1 MRQEITVSGW
11 ASSVRRREASRIN
24 RLSSVDFR
32 SVGGS
37 CCSPAAAV
45 TTTLNVVP
53 STCPVGGSLRC
64 STIFLRLTIRLPKFC
79 AWMFPAPPMTGSPIS
94 TPRRN
99 FRPNLRIDSSNPIAG
114 PFEKSFHL
122 PVELPLFSGRP
133 ISPPAIQACCRDMR
147 RLARM
152 ANIRSAAELSWQW
165 GRGYDYTR
173 TRPRFGRAGC
183 SLVQK
188 CKWGPNDFCRNRNL
202 GPLLGLHDRD
212 EATGKKSQNAPR
224 GHPPRKLPGKSTP
237 VNPRRP
243 PRSHVYDPIVLI
255 HGH

>member
-1 MRQEITVSGW
+1 MVPTAGPGGDNLTAVPAALTSALAGIRGYVM
-11 ASSVRRREASRIN
+11 RRRTGVRARAFI
-24 RLSSVDFR
+24 
-32 SVGGS
+32 
-37 CCSPAAAV
+37 AV
-45 TTTLNVVP
+45 
-53 STCPVGGSLRC
+53 
-64 STIFLRLTIRLPKFC
+64 
-79 AWMFPAPPMTGSPIS
+79 
-94 TPRRN
+94 N
-99 FRPNLRIDSSNPIAG
+99 FRPNLRINSSNPIAG

-133 ISPPAIQACCRDMR
+133 ISPPAIQACCRDLR

-152 ANIRSAAELSWQW
+152 ANIRSAAELSCQW

-173 TRPRFGRAGC
+173 TRPGFGRAGC

-188 CKWGPNDFCRNRNL
+188 CKRGPNDFCRNRNL
-202 GPLLGLHDRD
+202 GPLLRLHDRD

-237 VNPRRP
+237 ANPRRP